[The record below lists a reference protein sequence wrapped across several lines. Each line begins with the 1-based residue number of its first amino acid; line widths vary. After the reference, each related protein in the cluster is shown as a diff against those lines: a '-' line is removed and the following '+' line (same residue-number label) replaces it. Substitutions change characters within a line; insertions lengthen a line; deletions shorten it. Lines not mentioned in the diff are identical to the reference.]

1 MAPNQFLK
9 PETAHEKAKELIGVG
24 KKSNALEVLYEM
36 MRFRRARN
44 WQKSLEEPMLLFVE
58 LCIELKKNQHFKRI
72 IHQYRNISIQECP
85 QSLDDVLK
93 HYFGLIKAKTEE
105 ARQESKDAVPDVEDL
120 EIAETPESLML
131 NAVSAEGTQGRSDHT
146 ILMPWLKFLW
156 EAYRIC
162 LDLVRNNSKF
172 EHVYHRI
179 VRDAFDFCV
188 EYGRKTEF
196 RKLSEM
202 LRMHTA
208 RIQTQPVAQNAIS
221 LTNPD
226 TQIWHFETRL
236 RQLDCAMQLELYNEA
251 FKTIED
257 IWSLVLL
264 AKTIDRPA
272 LMADYYN
279 RAAELFLRS
288 GCYLFHAAAVYKRL
302 VLYREHKKALTPEE
316 LSALGS
322 KALCAALS
330 IPLPQA
336 RSQFSLMSAEYN
348 QSKQKALANLLGL
361 STVPT
366 RSSLLTDLSMGKI
379 QSIVPPELTQLYQA
393 FELDFQPLKL
403 AERVKPALDRI
414 AENPALSVYRAPLQ
428 EVLVSKTLL
437 QLSQVYRTLH
447 FSQLAKLC
455 PFFEPLA
462 LERCVIELISN
473 LELPMRVDHRR
484 QAIIF
489 DVYIDLGISQ
499 KDYTQAIGLPAQSQT
514 VATDQLS
521 RQLALYA
528 QSLQQVTELLN
539 LNEPLNTQRDAFV
552 EEYRRIADQHH
563 RELLSR
569 RYFIEDKKEQLE
581 KLQEE
586 RAKFIEQEEQRIAEE
601 KRELLKQDIEQLK
614 REEIERERLKSE
626 EEKTR
631 LRRKIALERL
641 TLIMRSDENGLN
653 ALKDITD
660 EQLDQFNADSIMEKK
675 ITEVA
680 KKRRDLLEK
689 ASARARKLDHLTR
702 AMRLEEIPLLRE
714 AAVAEERERREL
726 YEKAQQEAEDNSR
739 KEHENR
745 LKNRD
750 RLVRMQSDVQ
760 LVLEAL
766 RTKASRKYK
775 EELAEWKKRCNQV
788 RSERLAERQ
797 AKLEAERQAKLE
809 AERQAKIEAE
819 KRAAEE
825 AERAREEA
833 ERLRKEAERQR
844 REEEEAAARAEA
856 AAKAE
861 AERLKREAE
870 AAAASK
876 REAEFRAERER
887 NAAPAFATASRGG
900 DAEPPAR
907 LSWAR
912 RGQGLHTETTAPVFD
927 RKSRPNAAAE
937 LHSSFARGRGFEAG
951 GGFRHNRPAFGIDTS
966 SFGWIRKQ
974 VPPPDQNPE
983 PKSTE
988 KPTKQQPKQ
997 DEDDG
1002 WQDVGRKH

>member
-9 PETAHEKAKELIGVG
+9 PETAHEKAKDSNSICFTLTTHNNILSYFLELISVG

-36 MRFRRARN
+36 MKFRRARN

-72 IHQYRNISIQECP
+72 IHQYRNISIQ
-85 QSLDDVLK
+85 S
-93 HYFGLIKAKTEE
+93 Y
-105 ARQESKDAVPDVEDL
+105 VE
-120 EIAETPESLML
+120 
-131 NAVSAEGTQGRSDHT
+131 RS
-146 ILMPWLKFLW
+146 
-156 EAYRIC
+156 
-162 LDLVRNNSKF
+162 
-172 EHVYHRI
+172 
-179 VRDAFDFCV
+179 FDFCV

-202 LRMHTA
+202 LRMHTT

-251 FKTIED
+251 FKTVED
-257 IWSLVLL
+257 IWNLVLL

-302 VLYREHKKALTPEE
+302 VLHREHKKALTPEE

-336 RSQFSLMSAEYN
+336 RS
-348 QSKQKALANLLGL
+348 L

-414 AENPALSVYRAPLQ
+414 AENPALSVYQAPLQ

-499 KDYTQAIGLPAQSQT
+499 KDYTQAIGVPAQSQT

-539 LNEPLNTQRDAFV
+539 LNEPVNTQRDAFV
-552 EEYRRIADQHH
+552 AEYRRIADQHH

-586 RAKFIEQEEQRIAEE
+586 RAKLIEQEEQRIAEE

-614 REEIERERLKSE
+614 REELERERLKSE

-660 EQLDQFNADSIMEKK
+660 EQLDQFNADSLMEKK
-675 ITEVA
+675 ACFNQSASTVSQLLFFILQITEVA

-689 ASARARKLDHLTR
+689 ASARARKVDHLTR

-745 LKNRD
+745 LKNQS
-750 RLVRMQSDVQ
+750 RLMRMQSDVESVIQ
-760 LVLEAL
+760 AL
-766 RTKASRKYK
+766 KEQALKKYK
-775 EELAEWKKRCNQV
+775 EELAEWEKQCNQV
-788 RSERLAERQ
+788 RAERLA
-797 AKLEAERQAKLE
+797 K
-809 AERQAKIEAE
+809 
-819 KRAAEE
+819 KRAEEE
-825 AERAREEA
+825 AERARKEEA
-833 ERLRKEAERQR
+833 ERARKEAERAQR
-844 REEEEAAARAEA
+844 EEAERQRIEEEEAMARAEA

-861 AERLKREAE
+861 AERQRLEAE

-876 REAEFRAERER
+876 KEAELRAERER
-887 NAAPAFATASRGG
+887 EKNAGLASVSASRGG
-900 DAEPPAR
+900 DGEPPRAA
-907 LSWAR
+907 WAR
-912 RGQGLHTETTAPVFD
+912 RTLASQGPRTETIV
-927 RKSRPNAAAE
+927 S
-937 LHSSFARGRGFEAG
+937 GFERKPRPSAAPD
-951 GGFRHNRPAFGIDTS
+951 RPAFVVDTS
-966 SFGWIRKQ
+966 TSGWTRKQ
-974 VPPPDQNPE
+974 VLAPPPQNPE

-988 KPTKQQPKQ
+988 KPAKQQPKQ
-997 DEDDG
+997 DDG
-1002 WQDVGRKH
+1002 MFYSLSMIY